1 MAQVGDTYLTY
12 MYVVYDC
19 LLPTAYTN
27 VCNVH
32 NQSFDHNHNP
42 CICLLKEVSDVRP
55 SVLYSKKGALSISVT
70 SVTLLLYGHSAD
82 GRGESFIPYS
92 MTYQHNLHVTDPK
105 LKIGVWCALSY
116 DSLVVPRFLSC
127 TTIPGN
133 EPNMQPRY

>member
-1 MAQVGDTYLTY
+1 
-12 MYVVYDC
+12 
-19 LLPTAYTN
+19 
-27 VCNVH
+27 
-32 NQSFDHNHNP
+32 
-42 CICLLKEVSDVRP
+42 
-55 SVLYSKKGALSISVT
+55 
-70 SVTLLLYGHSAD
+70 
-82 GRGESFIPYS
+82 

>member
-1 MAQVGDTYLTY
+1 MQYIIY
-12 MYVVYDC
+12 
-19 LLPTAYTN
+19 
-27 VCNVH
+27 
-32 NQSFDHNHNP
+32 
-42 CICLLKEVSDVRP
+42 
-55 SVLYSKKGALSISVT
+55 VT